1 MGDIWETNNQKTTLK
16 EMILSEAILNC
27 KNYIDTEEI
36 IHSIFAKRNNGKFL
50 PDSEALVLELTP
62 EEMEMQLS
70 IIAETKC
77 PGFEYFL
84 EIFVLQDFYDDLL
97 KIEEFKSDD
106 KKVERIIYYA
116 EFDA

>member
-1 MGDIWETNNQKTTLK
+1 
-16 EMILSEAILNC
+16 MILSEAILNC

-84 EIFVLQDFYDDLL
+84 EIFVLQDFYNDLL
-97 KIEEFKSDD
+97 KIEGFKSDD

>member
-1 MGDIWETNNQKTTLK
+1 M
-16 EMILSEAILNC
+16 LSEAILNC
-27 KNYIDTEEI
+27 KNYNDT
-36 IHSIFAKRNNGKFL
+36 
-50 PDSEALVLELTP
+50 

-84 EIFVLQDFYDDLL
+84 EIFVLQDFYDDLVRL
-97 KIEEFKSDD
+97 EEFKSDT
-106 KKVERIIYYA
+106 KKVEQIIHYA

>member
-1 MGDIWETNNQKTTLK
+1 MT
-16 EMILSEAILNC
+16 LSEAILNC
-27 KNYIDTEEI
+27 KNYNDTEEI

-50 PDSEALVLELTP
+50 PNSEALVVALTP
-62 EEMEMQLS
+62 EEMEIKLHL
-70 IIAETKC
+70 IAETKC

-84 EIFVLQDFYDDLL
+84 EIFVFQDFYDDLS
-97 KIEEFKSDD
+97 KNKEFNSDA

>member
-1 MGDIWETNNQKTTLK
+1 
-16 EMILSEAILNC
+16 MILSEAILNC
-27 KNYIDTEEI
+27 KNYVDTEEI

-77 PGFEYFL
+77 PGFQYFL
-84 EIFVLQDFYDDLL
+84 EAFLVENLL
-97 KIEEFKSDD
+97 SM
-106 KKVERIIYYA
+106 IIGVKLCLIGMLTIA
-116 EFDA
+116 F